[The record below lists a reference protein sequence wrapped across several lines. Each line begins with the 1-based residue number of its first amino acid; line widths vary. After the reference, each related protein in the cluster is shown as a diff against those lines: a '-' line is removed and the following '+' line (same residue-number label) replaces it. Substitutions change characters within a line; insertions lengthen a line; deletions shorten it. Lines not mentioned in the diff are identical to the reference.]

1 MRFLPVVERELRM
14 AARRRST
21 YGLRLLVALA
31 AFAVILWICTLPA
44 RGQQPTDLGK
54 SLFAILTILA
64 FAYCL
69 LIGPFLTTDTI
80 SSEKREGTLGLLFL
94 TDLSSF
100 DVVLGKWVATSLAGF
115 YGLLAVLPVLGIPLL
130 LGGVTQGEYGRVA
143 LAVVNA
149 ILFSLT
155 AAMFVSALSREQTKA
170 ILGSFILILF
180 LSGLLPGLM
189 VLLIRGFLGRGVAGF
204 PPVALASPIYTGQ
217 FALEAAYRTNPK
229 LFWMSLGTVHAL
241 CWVFMIATMIIV
253 ARVWRQDPVE
263 SGQARL
269 WLLRLGRTSRWQ
281 RRLKRRLEQNPIF
294 ALASRHRWPHWV
306 FWALVGIVT
315 INIYWLTIGV
325 RQNPAATPFHQRF
338 SLAMVFINRVWIAA
352 MACRFLVE
360 ARRGGALE
368 IILTT
373 PLPIKTILRG
383 RRRALLRLFFWPVL
397 AIAVLHWWFVWGTW
411 KPVMNQFNNVAVLR
425 GQSLH
430 AAGSLISFLTDVV
443 ALSAVGGWLSVSS
456 RNLRVVVLKT
466 FLIVTL
472 IPWLLQFF
480 ISASRIVQSLA
491 VSNSYWQFLVWP
503 TVWVTKNML
512 LFGWAAFKM
521 RRHFRAAAAQTYA
534 WRRSSTNLPA
544 GLPRPDFSVHPAT

>member
-21 YGLRLLVALA
+21 YGLRLLVALG
-31 AFAVILWICTLPA
+31 AFALTFWICNLTA
-44 RGQQPTDLGK
+44 RGQPPTELGK
-54 SLFAILTILA
+54 SLFSVLTILA

-69 LIGPFLTTDTI
+69 LIGPFLTTDSI

-130 LGGVTQGEYGRVA
+130 LGGVTPGEYGRVA

-155 AAMFVSALSREQTKA
+155 AGMFVSALSREQTKA
-170 ILGSFILILF
+170 ILGSFILVLA

-189 VLLIRGFLGRGVAGF
+189 VLLVQGFLGRGIAGF

-217 FALEAAYRTNPK
+217 FALEASYRVNPK
-229 LFWMSLGTVHAL
+229 LFWLSLGIVHAL
-241 CWVFMIATMIIV
+241 CWLFMMATLIIV
-253 ARVWRQDPVE
+253 ARVWRQDPVQ
-263 SGQARL
+263 SGPALR
-269 WLLRLGRTSRWQ
+269 WVLRLGRTGRWQ
-281 RRLKRRLEQNPIF
+281 RQLKRRLEQNPIY

-315 INIYWLTIGV
+315 INIYWLTVGV
-325 RQNPAATPFHQRF
+325 RQNPAASPFHQRF

-360 ARRGGALE
+360 ARRSGALE

-373 PLPIKTILRG
+373 PLAVKTILRG

-411 KPVMNQFNNVAVLR
+411 RPMVNQPNNAVFLR
-425 GQSLH
+425 LQSLH
-430 AAGSLISFLTDVV
+430 AAGSLISFLTDVA

-456 RNLRVVVLKT
+456 RNPRVIVLKT

-472 IPWLLQFF
+472 VP
-480 ISASRIVQSLA
+480 
-491 VSNSYWQFLVWP
+491 
-503 TVWVTKNML
+503 
-512 LFGWAAFKM
+512 
-521 RRHFRAAAAQTYA
+521 
-534 WRRSSTNLPA
+534 
-544 GLPRPDFSVHPAT
+544 